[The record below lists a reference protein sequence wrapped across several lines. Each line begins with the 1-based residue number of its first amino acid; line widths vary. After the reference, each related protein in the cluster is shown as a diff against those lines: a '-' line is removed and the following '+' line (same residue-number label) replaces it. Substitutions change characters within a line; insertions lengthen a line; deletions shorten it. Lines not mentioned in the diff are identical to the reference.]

1 MQDCT
6 TDALKYPGI
15 GSLKQHWCKSGIFFS
30 PVGFFRAG
38 TSIANAIDLGSALK
52 VSKNGDS
59 SNYPDTA
66 LSGCADPADY
76 NNGTMGDGGD
86 VVSAGRC

>member
-1 MQDCT
+1 MQ
-6 TDALKYPGI
+6 KW
-15 GSLKQHWCKSGIFFS
+15 SFFS
-30 PVGFFRAG
+30 PLGFCRAG

-52 VSKNGDS
+52 VTENGDS

-76 NNGTMGDGGD
+76 NNGTMGDGGV
-86 VVSAGRC
+86 VVSGGQCLLDCLGTLLLSTLP